1 MNSLKSSR
9 QKKRIAPHTES
20 SKALIYSVFLGIGA
34 SVRAVVRLLK
44 KLIVPILKIAAIL
57 VIAVFFISWIA
68 FIFAGYFVSPI
79 IPFFSPEPLVSG
91 YIGFYSGIIAF
102 GVIPLVILIWL
113 FFKLLWGYKVGT
125 KTRRATLATWMV
137 CVVLFGSTIL
147 FAAKNFSQ
155 EDSSSEM
162 VYQEMIDIETPVVID
177 LQSSYNLISDRD
189 RIHLDF
195 EDVFISRGDVYL
207 RSVDFRLRPSE
218 DETMRIEKSTHAF
231 GKNRQSARTNL
242 SMVNHDL
249 NISDKRIEIT
259 DFVKLRHG
267 DRFRFQSYNYEIK
280 VPIGSKIIFKGDADM
295 IPLKALKDRTK
306 ISTST
311 IYTMTPEGLVPSE
324 IIGENL

>member
-1 MNSLKSSR
+1 M
-9 QKKRIAPHTES
+9 
-20 SKALIYSVFLGIGA
+20 
-34 SVRAVVRLLK
+34 
-44 KLIVPILKIAAIL
+44 
-57 VIAVFFISWIA
+57 
-68 FIFAGYFVSPI
+68 
-79 IPFFSPEPLVSG
+79 VSG

-295 IPLKALKDRTK
+295 IPRKALKDRTK